1 LQRKQFLGILLFAIG
16 SSFTL
21 GLYFVGVL
29 LVEPFLS
36 QSGLPGL
43 LEQNLPNAIIELFT
57 LFGLAIIPFF
67 LIALGLYFIFQPM
80 FNSASG
86 TVASRE
92 RKEELLEF
100 QSSEAGRFKGMSND
114 ELQKELVRMKT
125 IEHVLL
131 ARENSRSNSKPDDMS
146 QTLANAQNRIAA
158 IEEEISMRQAAQNL
172 PRMRPTQPSES

>member
-1 LQRKQFLGILLFAIG
+1 LRRKQFLGILLFAIG
-16 SSFTL
+16 SSFAL
-21 GLYFVGVL
+21 GLYFVGAL
-29 LVEPFLS
+29 IVEPFLS
-36 QSGLPGL
+36 QSGFPGFIG
-43 LEQNLPNAIIELFT
+43 QTLPNAIIELFT

-86 TVASRE
+86 VFASRE
-92 RKEELLEF
+92 RKESLLEF
-100 QSSEAGRFKGMSND
+100 QSGEAGKFKGMSND

-146 QTLANAQNRIAA
+146 QTLAKAQDRIAA
-158 IEEEISMRQAAQNL
+158 IEEEICMRQAAQN
-172 PRMRPTQPSES
+172 PPSMRPTQPSES